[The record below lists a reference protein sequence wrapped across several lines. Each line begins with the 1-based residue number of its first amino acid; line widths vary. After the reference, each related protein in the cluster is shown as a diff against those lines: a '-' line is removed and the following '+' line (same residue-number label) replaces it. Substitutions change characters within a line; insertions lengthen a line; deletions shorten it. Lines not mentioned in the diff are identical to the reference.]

1 MKLPALRAVVP
12 LENGGN
18 DVTSLSR
25 FFFRPPQSLK
35 TGSLPLSGD
44 RQGWDHPRSQG
55 GHTGR
60 TRPAASSASPRC
72 CPLRQSLTQPLTGG
86 KDWRSSRVPGGSIL
100 TLCVLFQEPS
110 LFFTAAQ
117 FLMVPPLKNLTKPAS
132 LSCPESPDLAF
143 KPISPVLPTQAKIS
157 RYFAFLVSVHFRYN
171 I

>member
-12 LENGGN
+12 AENGG
-18 DVTSLSR
+18 VTS
-25 FFFRPPQSLK
+25 
-35 TGSLPLSGD
+35 PLYPAFSFVL
-44 RQGWDHPRSQG
+44 RRASKPALFRSQG
-55 GHTGR
+55 SGR
-60 TRPAASSASPRC
+60 AGTIPALKAGTQAAHGPQPPQRPRC
-72 CPLRQSLTQPLTGG
+72 CSLHQSLTQPLTGG
-86 KDWRSSRVPGGSIL
+86 NDWHSSRVPGGSIL